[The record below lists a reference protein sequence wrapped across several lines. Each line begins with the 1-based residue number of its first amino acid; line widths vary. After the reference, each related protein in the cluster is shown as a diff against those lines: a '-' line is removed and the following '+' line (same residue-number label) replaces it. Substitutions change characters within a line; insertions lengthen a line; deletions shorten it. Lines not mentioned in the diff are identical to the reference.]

1 MAIISEGAN
10 RERWVI
16 DRRSRIGEPEE
27 KYLAMIHMAGI
38 NIGVIALAGASAL
51 SFLLALLK
59 LAGALIFMF
68 IPSFGLRIES
78 ALQSFGVER
87 KPVTLRLVDI
97 VDSSLLGVI
106 LLVLAFGLKSV
117 FQEKRYKIAAFDIK
131 DVTELKEYLIG
142 LVITL
147 MGTRFLERIMRGE
160 EQDDLLSVGIGV
172 ASVILALGIYDFVLK
187 WTKPVPGK
195 RFDSKGPADK

>member
-1 MAIISEGAN
+1 MSET
-10 RERWVI
+10 
-16 DRRSRIGEPEE
+16 EE
-27 KYLAMIHMAGI
+27 KYLAIIHVVGI

-51 SFLLALLK
+51 AFLLALLK
-59 LAGALIFMF
+59 LAGALTFMF
-68 IPSFGLRIES
+68 APSFGLSVES

-87 KPVTLRLVDI
+87 KPVTLMLIDI

-117 FQEKRYKIAAFDIK
+117 FQEKRYRISAFDIK

-147 MGTRFLERIMRGE
+147 MGTRFLERIVRGE
-160 EQDDLLSVGIGV
+160 EQADLLSVGVGI
-172 ASVILALGIYDFVLK
+172 AAVILALGIYDFILK
-187 WTKPVPGK
+187 WTKPIPGG
-195 RFDSKGPADK
+195 RSDSKDSSDK